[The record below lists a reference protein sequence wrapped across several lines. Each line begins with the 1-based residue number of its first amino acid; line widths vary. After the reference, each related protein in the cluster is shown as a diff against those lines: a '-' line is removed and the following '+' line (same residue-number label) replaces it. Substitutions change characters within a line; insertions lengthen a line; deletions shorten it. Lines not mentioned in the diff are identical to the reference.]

1 MNDGVDSSWY
11 NTEKMTFSFDSK
23 FVRENVLEATNAN
36 GTNLTDNI
44 VDASYICVSIYLI
57 TIIIVGTFLNTKAL
71 ILLNQVNRV
80 SIHEILGP

>member
-1 MNDGVDSSWY
+1 MNDGVDSTWY
-11 NTEKMTFSFDSK
+11 KIDKMTFGYDSK
-23 FVRENVLEATNAN
+23 FVRGNVLEATSAN
-36 GTNLTDNI
+36 GTNLTDN
-44 VDASYICVSIYLI
+44 VFEASYICVSIYLI

>member
-1 MNDGVDSSWY
+1 
-11 NTEKMTFSFDSK
+11 MTFSFDSK